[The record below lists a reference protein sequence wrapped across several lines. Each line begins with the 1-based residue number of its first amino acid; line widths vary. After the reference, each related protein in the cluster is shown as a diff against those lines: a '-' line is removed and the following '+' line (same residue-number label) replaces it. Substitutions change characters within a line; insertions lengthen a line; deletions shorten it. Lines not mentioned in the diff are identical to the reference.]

1 VIAIEDDMDL
11 SPLNLGIIAAYYYIS
26 YTTIELFANSL
37 TAKTKIKGLLEII
50 SAANEFD
57 SLPMRPG
64 EEATIERLLK
74 HAHLSVDKPRYGDPH
89 TKANAL
95 LQAHFSRTPIS
106 GDLATD
112 QRVVV
117 TQAVRLLQVS
127 RGLEGGIQGW
137 TWGGTGL
144 KNGRRDACCRWRG
157 WQRANNREEGWE
169 QLGPGSER
177 VD

>member
-37 TAKTKIKGLLEII
+37 TAKTKIKGLLEIL

-57 SLPMRPG
+57 ALPMRPG
-64 EEATIERLLK
+64 EEAVVERLLK
-74 HAHLSVDKPRYGDPH
+74 HAPLGVDKPRYGDPH

-95 LQAHFSRTPIS
+95 LQAHFSRVAVS
-106 GDLATD
+106 GDLAND

-117 TQAVRLLQVS
+117 TQAVRLLQV
-127 RGLEGGIQGW
+127 RR
-137 TWGGTGL
+137 
-144 KNGRRDACCRWRG
+144 GRRLLVG
-157 WQRANNREEGWE
+157 GGEG
-169 QLGPGSER
+169 
-177 VD
+177 